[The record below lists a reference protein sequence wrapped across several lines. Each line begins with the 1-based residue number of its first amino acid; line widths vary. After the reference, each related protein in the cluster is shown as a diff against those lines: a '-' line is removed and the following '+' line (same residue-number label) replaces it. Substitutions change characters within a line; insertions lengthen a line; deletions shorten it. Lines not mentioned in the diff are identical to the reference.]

1 MTDLDK
7 IEKCEFGNG
16 LTYCLGMFLAH
27 AEKLEENKKV
37 FNNAGITDKNQAV
50 HMWMNASSD
59 HLYGLYIHAEAP
71 FSLNLQKRIL
81 SFRSKVLNWGHG
93 SGLHTDNL
101 TEDDV
106 YWAIGEAK
114 ELLRLIDKAYGMKTF
129 KAEFD

>member
-93 SGLHTDNL
+93 SGFAHGQPDRGRCVLGDWRGQGTVAAN
-101 TEDDV
+101 
-106 YWAIGEAK
+106 
-114 ELLRLIDKAYGMKTF
+114 
-129 KAEFD
+129 